1 MKRAV
6 IVNSAHF
13 RWFLFHTLSNI
24 KKGAN
29 TSPCWPDYENLSMIC
44 IAAKLNNHEV
54 ELGQFVQG
62 MKMNT
67 EAEWKIRTAVG

>member
-1 MKRAV
+1 
-6 IVNSAHF
+6 
-13 RWFLFHTLSNI
+13 
-24 KKGAN
+24 
-29 TSPCWPDYENLSMIC
+29 MIC

-62 MKMNT
+62 MEMNT